1 MRISQSEAQSL
12 FRRGLRGLAL
22 CLVLALAL
30 LLPLRATANAAGAAT
45 FTLTI
50 KSAFAR
56 TLPALGGQRAASLFQ
71 GQTYPVGARTADNQW
86 LRLDMAGLHTE
97 AWIPVNYGTVAGDL
111 GAVPVSAGASAPLGS
126 TPVPGQTPAAA
137 AVAPPAFQPANGV
150 IPTVSQTARDIYQ
163 RGLLLGNNPRAFSK
177 IGDCQSVPPYFLA
190 PFDYGVGAYQ
200 IGPYTNLTA
209 AITQFSG
216 SFARQSIS
224 ANSGFNVATV
234 FVPLWA
240 DPRKCLRN
248 ESPLAC
254 EFRLH
259 RPSLALISMET
270 WWGGDPS
277 GYESYMRG
285 IIEFAIAKGAVPIL
299 TTKADNIE
307 GNGSINAVI
316 VKLAAEYDVPL
327 WNFWA
332 AVQPLPNH
340 GLHQDGFHL
349 TWERPFF
356 DQPAVLQQAWP
367 VRNLTA
373 LQSIDAVWRGLTAP

>member
-1 MRISQSEAQSL
+1 MRTPSSELQAL
-12 FRRGLRGLAL
+12 IRRGLGG
-22 CLVLALAL
+22 LVLALAL
-30 LLPLRATANAAGAAT
+30 LLPLRGAASAAGTAT
-45 FTLTI
+45 FTLTL

-56 TLPALGGQRAASLFQ
+56 NLPSLGGQRAASLFQ
-71 GQTYPVGARTADNQW
+71 GQTFAITGRTADSQW
-86 LRLDMAGLHTE
+86 VRLDYAGLRTE
-97 AWIPVNYGTVAGDL
+97 AWILAGFGTITGDL
-111 GAVPVSAGASAPLGS
+111 AGVPVSAGVIAPDGS

-137 AVAPPAFQPANGV
+137 GAAVAVPAFQPTNGV

-163 RGLLLGNNPRAFSK
+163 RGLQMGNNPRAFSK
-177 IGDCQSVPPYFLA
+177 IGDCQAVPPYFLA

-200 IGPYTNLTA
+200 IGPYTNLNE

-216 SFARQSIS
+216 SYARQSIA

-270 WWGGDPS
+270 WWGGDPT
-277 GYESYMRG
+277 GYESYLRRIVEFSIARG
-285 IIEFAIAKGAVPIL
+285 TVPIL
-299 TTKADNIE
+299 ATKADNIE
-307 GNGSINAVI
+307 GNGSLNAVI

-356 DQPAVLQQAWP
+356 DQPAALQQAWP